1 MRTAVVIIVGFAVWA
16 TFLGIAKF
24 VDSGSASSLARATQA
39 FVLFWFMASA
49 LNLWVGVTQA
59 GYPVREEFPIFL
71 LIFALPAVVAVIAKW
86 KFL

>member
-1 MRTAVVIIVGFAVWA
+1 MRTAVIILVGFAVWA
-16 TFLGIAKF
+16 AFIGIAKF
-24 VDSGSASSLARATQA
+24 VDSGSTTSLGRATQA
-39 FVLFWFMASA
+39 FVLVWFMVSA